1 MVDQE
6 TAFVCSGDSIATI
19 IFKPCYFCIRETKS
33 RERIIFQFKTENWE
47 ELKEIK
53 LFCLIVNK
61 NFCACAFGHNKTA
74 TWKALKTFVPW
85 IDFP

>member
-19 IFKPCYFCIRETKS
+19 IFKTCYFCIRETKS

-47 ELKEIK
+47 ELKEIE
-53 LFCLIVNK
+53 LFVLLWT
-61 NFCACAFGHNKTA
+61 KTFVRVRSD
-74 TWKALKTFVPW
+74 TIKQPHERLLKTFVPW